1 MIPLSTRMRPA
12 KLEDFVGQE
21 HFLTKNSLIYNS
33 IKNGTFKSAV
43 FFGPSGTGKTTLARI
58 IAGAGK
64 GKFVELNASAEG
76 IKELKNIIS
85 SAHDSLFSVN
95 KESIYVF
102 IDEFH
107 RWNKLQQD
115 SLLKALEEGT
125 VNLIC
130 STTENPYFS
139 INNAIISRI
148 GSIYEFKPLSDEN
161 ILALMRRA
169 LLDEANGLGRR
180 KLNLRDDILEYI
192 ASISAGDARIAL
204 DNLEFIADNLAENCD
219 ASIDEIAHALQKNPY
234 FFDRRED
241 YYDMI
246 SALQKSVRGSDPDA
260 AIFYLAKLMDGGTDI
275 RAIGRRLVV
284 MATEDVSMAYP
295 NAVVIVNSCV
305 EAALLCGYPEAMIP
319 LAHATVFLAS
329 CPKSNAAYMA
339 LSRALKDIRSRRISG
354 VPPHLK
360 DSHYKGAASLKRGLA
375 YKNPHEFGGYVEQQY
390 LPDSLFR
397 EAVRYYFPGDNGQE
411 SKFASYLESLKP
423 KSGPE
428 KSRDSCDERD
438 EAVKTDK
445 TDSDV
450 DV

>member
-12 KLEDFVGQE
+12 ELDDFVGQE
-21 HFLTKNSLIYNS
+21 HFLTQNSLIYNS
-33 IKNGTFKSAV
+33 IKNGSFKSAI

-64 GKFVELNASAEG
+64 GKFIELNASAEG
-76 IKELKNIIS
+76 IKELKNVIS
-85 SAHDSLFSVN
+85 SAHDSLFSAN

-130 STTENPYFS
+130 STTENPYFA

-148 GSIYEFKPLSDEN
+148 GNVYEFKPLSDEN
-161 ILALMRRA
+161 ILGLMRRA
-169 LLDEANGLGRR
+169 LLDEVNGLGRR

-204 DNLEFIADNLAENCD
+204 DSLEFIVDNLAGNYD
-219 ASIDEIAHALQKNPY
+219 VSIDEIAQALQKNPY
-234 FFDRRED
+234 FFDKRED

-275 RAIGRRLVV
+275 RTIGRRLVV

-329 CPKSNAAYMA
+329 CPKSNSAYMA
-339 LSRALKDIRSRRISG
+339 LSRALKDIRTRRISG

-360 DSHYKGAASLKRGLA
+360 DSHYKGAASLKRGLS
-375 YKNPHEFGGYVEQQY
+375 YKNPHEFGGYVKQQY
-390 LPDSLFR
+390 LPDDLFR
-397 EAVRYYFPGDNGQE
+397 EGVRYYFPGKNGQE
-411 SKFASYLESLKP
+411 GKFASYLESLKLNRENF
-423 KSGPE
+423 KSQDNCE
-428 KSRDSCDERD
+428 KTRNSSVE
-438 EAVKTDK
+438 
-445 TDSDV
+445 TDSNGDI
-450 DV
+450 